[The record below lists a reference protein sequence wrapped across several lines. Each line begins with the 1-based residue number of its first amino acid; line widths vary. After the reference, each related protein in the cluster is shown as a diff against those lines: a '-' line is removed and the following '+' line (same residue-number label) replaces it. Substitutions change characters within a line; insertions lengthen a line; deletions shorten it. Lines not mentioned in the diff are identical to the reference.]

1 MSGLKDL
8 AGRTAVVTGGASGI
22 GKGMARRL
30 KAQGMQVVIADVERG
45 ALDHAAGE
53 IGAVGVLTDV
63 ASLDS
68 VQALAEEVRR
78 RFGTAHLV
86 CNNAGVGSTALL
98 SDMSES
104 DWDWILGV
112 NLRGVIHGVKA
123 FLPMLLAN
131 PDGGWIVNTASM
143 AGFSVLPTL
152 GGYTTSKFAVMGF
165 SETLAA
171 ELEADGAKVGVS
183 ILCPGPVRSNIKAS
197 SRNRPAA
204 LAGGALADSDLE
216 NDAAAA
222 QMRWLDPDQVGD
234 IVVRAVRRGHLY
246 ALTHPEMAAQVVER
260 HRRIE
265 AAFEAAALQE
275 A

>member
-1 MSGLKDL
+1 MAGLNEL
-8 AGRTAVVTGGASGI
+8 GGRTAVVTGGASGI
-22 GKGMARRL
+22 GKGIARRL
-30 KAQGMQVVIADVERG
+30 KAQGMQVVIADVERA
-45 ALDHAAGE
+45 ALDRAAEE
-53 IGAVGVLTDV
+53 IGAAGVLTDV
-63 ASLDS
+63 ASMDS

-78 RFGTAHLV
+78 RHGNVHLV
-86 CNNAGVGSTALL
+86 CNNAGVGSVAPLA
-98 SDMSES
+98 DMTES

-112 NLRGVIHGVKA
+112 NLRGVVHGVKA

-171 ELEADGAKVGVS
+171 ELQAEGAKVGVS

-197 SRNRPAA
+197 SRNRPDR

-216 NDAAAA
+216 NDEIAAR
-222 QMRWLDPDQVGD
+222 MRWLDPDEVGD
-234 IVVRAVRRGHLY
+234 IVIRAVRRGDLY
-246 ALTHPEMAAQVVER
+246 ALTHPEMLPQVIER

-265 AAFEAAALQE
+265 AAFEAAALQD